1 MLVSRSRDRQRRQ
14 GQDELIALI
23 PELCRATGFTD
34 EMRNNFRLMKA
45 VAEHT
50 RIGPAQRVR
59 RLMTFNQRLQQT
71 PESMQVFK
79 EWNMRLSPELVEVS
93 GRELPPEKIVFS
105 NREAN
110 GTLEADWTRE
120 FRNSRLYTTIPL
132 DNWHVIAPNRAR
144 RETTDFIKILQEAVG
159 GMGLRIAQPQVHMIE
174 SDRNEEVL
182 RAIDDCI
189 RADPQL
195 IMIIVTNNNSSR
207 YAAIKKKCCVDR
219 AIPTQVVVLKTI
231 TPKGGNVRGLMSVGT
246 KVAIQLNCKLGAAP
260 WFVKLPLTGTMIAGF
275 DVFHDTKNRAISYG
289 ALVASMDLRESC
301 KYFSAVTPHKNGE
314 ELANELTLNFT
325 KALKEYR
332 MEHGT
337 LPSKIIIYRDGVGE
351 GQLHYIVE
359 HELENLKKELN
370 KHYQNA
376 GQAEARLCF
385 IVVNKRLNTRIFN
398 QDRNPNPGTVVDDV
412 ITLPE
417 RYDFY
422 LVSQSVRQGTVSPT
436 SYNVI
441 YDTMGLPPDKLQ
453 ILTYKVSEEIV

>member
-246 KVAIQLNCKLGAAP
+246 KVAI
-260 WFVKLPLTGTMIAGF
+260 
-275 DVFHDTKNRAISYG
+275 
-289 ALVASMDLRESC
+289 
-301 KYFSAVTPHKNGE
+301 
-314 ELANELTLNFT
+314 
-325 KALKEYR
+325 
-332 MEHGT
+332 
-337 LPSKIIIYRDGVGE
+337 
-351 GQLHYIVE
+351 
-359 HELENLKKELN
+359 
-370 KHYQNA
+370 
-376 GQAEARLCF
+376 
-385 IVVNKRLNTRIFN
+385 
-398 QDRNPNPGTVVDDV
+398 
-412 ITLPE
+412 
-417 RYDFY
+417 
-422 LVSQSVRQGTVSPT
+422 
-436 SYNVI
+436 
-441 YDTMGLPPDKLQ
+441 
-453 ILTYKVSEEIV
+453 